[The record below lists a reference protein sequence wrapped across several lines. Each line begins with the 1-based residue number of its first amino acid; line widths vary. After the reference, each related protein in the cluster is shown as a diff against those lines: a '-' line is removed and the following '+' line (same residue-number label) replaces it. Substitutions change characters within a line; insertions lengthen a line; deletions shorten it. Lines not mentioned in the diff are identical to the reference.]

1 MSAAPR
7 SGDPLAVLRR
17 RLSLPA
23 LGVPVPERHAAV
35 LVALSG
41 PSDALDVT
49 LTRRA
54 EHMNSH
60 AGEVALPGGKHE
72 PGDADLDV
80 TALRESAE
88 EIGLP
93 ASAVELLGRLEPLE
107 TINGLTVVP
116 FVGFVPT
123 LPALSANAA
132 EIDCVFQVPLRFLSD
147 PDNLL
152 CDEYALDGKTRRVA
166 RFHYGDFAIWG
177 FTATVLVRLCAGVL
191 NAPLDLRRAR
201 AVVHR
206 IDVNERDATRLRRVP
221 SAWRTADDWPVASES
236 APSGSGP

>member
-132 EIDCVFQVPLRFLSD
+132 EIDCVFQVPLRF
-147 PDNLL
+147 
-152 CDEYALDGKTRRVA
+152 CQTRTTCCVMSTRWTARPGAWPASIMATSRSGASPPRCWCACAPACSMRLWTCVA
-166 RFHYGDFAIWG
+166 RAPWS
-177 FTATVLVRLCAGVL
+177 TAST
-191 NAPLDLRRAR
+191 
-201 AVVHR
+201 
-206 IDVNERDATRLRRVP
+206 
-221 SAWRTADDWPVASES
+221 
-236 APSGSGP
+236 

>member
-116 FVGFVPT
+116 FVGFVPD
-123 LPALSANAA
+123 AA
-132 EIDCVFQVPLRFLSD
+132 GAVGE
-147 PDNLL
+147 
-152 CDEYALDGKTRRVA
+152 RR
-166 RFHYGDFAIWG
+166 
-177 FTATVLVRLCAGVL
+177 
-191 NAPLDLRRAR
+191 
-201 AVVHR
+201 
-206 IDVNERDATRLRRVP
+206 RDRLRLPGAAALFVRPGQPAV
-221 SAWRTADDWPVASES
+221 R
-236 APSGSGP
+236 